1 MEKNYLVEKDD
12 QIMEIAGEHISGGYD
27 ISAVFYKNH
36 CLYIDEPQIGYINNA
51 LKCGYELLGIIEG
64 REYKEIKRQ
73 LEHMTRAL

>member
-1 MEKNYLVEKDD
+1 MEKNCLVEKDD

-64 REYKEIKRQ
+64 REYKEVKRQ
-73 LEHMTRAL
+73 LEHMTQAL